1 MPCDPRPCLRARVK
15 AAFLAAAITDDR
27 TVTRRLLPGA
37 LAAPDANVRAQ
48 ATRAGKPFFWIVLG
62 FIAVLQAAVS
72 RCRSAT

>member
-1 MPCDPRPCLRARVK
+1 MSRTRVK

-27 TVTRRLLPGA
+27 TERGGCCLVRLLRQMPTFARKQQG
-37 LAAPDANVRAQ
+37 PANRL
-48 ATRAGKPFFWIVLG
+48 FWIVLG